1 MKALKNKFNRLTV
14 LQMTFVVFAV
24 TVLIALLFSWAI
36 LTFASGE
43 ATYLLFMVMGWFA
56 GGTIVGFYTYWKGRG
71 LK

>member
-1 MKALKNKFNRLTV
+1 MKAIKNWWNRLTV
-14 LQMTFVVFAV
+14 LQMTLVVFVV
-24 TVLIALLFSWAI
+24 TVIAALIFSWAI